1 MSHNPAMPWPY
12 HSYQTWPSAV
22 DPFRRT
28 QRPAP
33 SPQYQ
38 QLISLINERTH
49 RNTEANWDHIR
60 TLQFTPDEIESATD
74 YTVNLYTR
82 WLAEDFRVLWPL
94 LGGRMGRDALQALLN
109 AGDDFGRLARDRE
122 RATSNVF
129 AVLLRL
135 CSARWVL
142 RVAANELS
150 REAAGR

>member
-1 MSHNPAMPWPY
+1 
-12 HSYQTWPSAV
+12 
-22 DPFRRT
+22 
-28 QRPAP
+28 
-33 SPQYQ
+33 
-38 QLISLINERTH
+38 
-49 RNTEANWDHIR
+49 
-60 TLQFTPDEIESATD
+60 
-74 YTVNLYTR
+74 
-82 WLAEDFRVLWPL
+82 
-94 LGGRMGRDALQALLN
+94 MGRDALQALLN